1 MIMEWLTFDN
11 PHVLLA
17 VQVAAIMTGGFVV
30 SKILHLAAFVARKT
44 VTSRTKTELD
54 DRILGVIEKNIRR
67 IVLVCTL
74 FATSE
79 WIEKTYQ
86 GAWGVYAAGVFF
98 VLVVALVT
106 MLLAQVIRVLLEW
119 YVETIAA
126 RTESPMDDE
135 LVPLVQRVTNLL
147 LYSIAAIICLDHFKI
162 DIKAL
167 VVSLGVGSFALA
179 FAAQETLANM
189 IAGFVIMVDRPFR
202 VGDRIKIAQNNQVGD
217 VVKVG
222 LRSTKILDF
231 DNNIVTIPNS
241 QIIKNEIINY
251 SYPDVATRLKIDVG
265 VAYGTDLDQVK
276 TMLVQLCRA
285 FPQIMP
291 DPEPAAYVT
300 QLGESAVQITLIG
313 RVRHYKELYDVADA
327 LRKQIHDALPKAGI
341 EIPLPQR
348 VVHIRQNDR

>member
-1 MIMEWLTFDN
+1 MIMDWLTFDN

-17 VQVAAIMTGGFVV
+17 VQVSAILAGGFIV
-30 SKILHLAAFVARKT
+30 SRILHLAIFVARKT

-54 DRILGVIEKNIRR
+54 DRLLGVIEKNIRR

-79 WIEKTYQ
+79 WIEKTYG
-86 GAWGVYAAGVFF
+86 GAWGIYAAGIFF

-106 MLLAQVIRVLLEW
+106 MLMAQVTRVLLEW

-135 LVPLVQRVTNLL
+135 LVPLVKRVTNLL
-147 LYSIAAIICLDHFKI
+147 LYSIATIICLDHFKI

-231 DNNIVTIPNS
+231 DNNIVTMPNS

-265 VAYGTDLDQVK
+265 VAYGTDLDQAK
-276 TMLVQLCRA
+276 ALLVQLCRA
-285 FPQIMP
+285 FPQIMT
-291 DPEPAAYVT
+291 DPAPAAYVT
-300 QLGESAVQITLIG
+300 QLGESSVQITLVG

-327 LRKQIHDALPKAGI
+327 LRTQIHDALPKAGI